1 MLAIS
6 PEEQPFCFC
15 CRSGRVD
22 VSHCGGDC
30 EPASCHIWP
39 VSAALAPIVDYFLGN
54 DIANRC
60 VRCPSDSISFLFA
73 DERRLAW
80 KR

>member
-6 PEEQPFCFC
+6 
-15 CRSGRVD
+15 RKN
-22 VSHCGGDC
+22 SHFVFAVVQAGLTSLIAAGI
-30 EPASCHIWP
+30 ASLPVVWP